1 MNYWWLGVWQSSP
14 ITDWG
19 GRDFFL
25 NLWLDNPLSLTFLL
39 KGLLI
44 TWKPKDLLLQF
55 MEALFNFLNECLRWV
70 LSYILLSM
78 RLTVLR
84 VSACLKRVIAPSQDL
99 IFSKNASSDCLGPL
113 VSFLHSIYDLIFSF
127 RIQIGGDLFKTFL
140 LHDACRY
147 HNPLC
152 GWMLL
157 PTCYENYGC
166 FFFLIKHRTGFF

>member
-1 MNYWWLGVWQSSP
+1 MNYWWLGVWQLSP

-25 NLWLDNPLSLTFLL
+25 NLRLDNSLSLTFLL

-55 MEALFNFLNECLRWV
+55 MKALFNFLNECLRWV
-70 LSYILLSM
+70 LSYILLPM
-78 RLTVLR
+78 WLTVLR

-113 VSFLHSIYDLIFSF
+113 LNFLHNDDLFISL
-127 RIQIGGDLFKTFL
+127 RIQIGGDLLKTFL
-140 LHDACRY
+140 LNNACWN

-152 GWMLL
+152 GWLL
-157 PTCYENYGC
+157 LTTCYENDGC